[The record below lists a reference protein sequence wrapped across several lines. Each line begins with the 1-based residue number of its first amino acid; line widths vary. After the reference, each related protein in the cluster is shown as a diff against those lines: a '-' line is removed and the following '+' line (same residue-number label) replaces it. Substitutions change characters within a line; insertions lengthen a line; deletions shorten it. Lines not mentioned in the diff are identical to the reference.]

1 MTGTGVCFDAVET
14 LEANVWSLSL
24 SLRYDIAVLYLEQA
38 GYDLDAAIQAYR
50 DDERWEKEHPLDSKG
65 KKISTAKTAGMR
77 RFVGSASAATNGDST
92 R

>member
-1 MTGTGVCFDAVET
+1 MSGTVVFLDAVEMV
-14 LEANVWSLSL
+14 EANVWSLSP

-50 DDERWEKEHPLDSKG
+50 DDERWEKEHPLDNKG
-65 KKISTAKTAGMR
+65 KKTSTAKTAGMR
-77 RFVGSASAATNGDST
+77 RFVGSASAAANGDSS